1 MPEYSYRDESVR
13 PFPPVRRLDTL
24 YFGLMPPHSFSR
36 IFLANY
42 SAREEQLVDVWPV
55 VGQFHL
61 LAPDWRRIVGMTEP
75 SVSRGNG
82 RHQQTHGM
90 VDDPIEESLSST

>member
-1 MPEYSYRDESVR
+1 M
-13 PFPPVRRLDTL
+13 
-24 YFGLMPPHSFSR
+24 
-36 IFLANY
+36 
-42 SAREEQLVDVWPV
+42 DVWPV

-61 LAPDWRRIVGMTEP
+61 LAPDWRRIVGMAEP

-90 VDDPIEESLSST
+90 VDDPIEESLPSLDLPTKTFSSRLIAPCVCFSTDWPEPLLWR